1 MAGIRMENKI
11 YEVGMYCRLSKD
23 DGTDNESAS
32 IATQKSILTDYVKK
46 QGWHLAKTYVDDGY
60 SGTNFQ
66 RPSFQ
71 NMIKDIESGLI
82 NCVITKDLSRLGRN
96 YLDCG
101 LYLEVFFPEH
111 NVRYIAVND
120 GVDTLN
126 KSAMDITPFRN
137 ILNEM
142 YSADVSVKIK
152 SAYRARFQQGK
163 FMGTTAPYGYVKD
176 PADHNHLLIDDKV
189 AHVVREIFDLALA
202 GNGIAKIRKH
212 INKQHILRPAAYA
225 AEQGATGYER
235 YFEEN
240 EENRY
245 IWSENS
251 VRGILRSP
259 IYAGNL
265 AGYKRIAANMKSKK
279 RPSKLPEAEQEN
291 AAVEGAHKAELLG
304 EKTVRYAVSRS
315 SRRLQESLHT
325 ERQAEKTA
333 EAGRL
338 QFEAMKKSGKEVGKH
353 AAEVEQS
360 KKNAILRFWQKRRY
374 KQAYAAAKEG
384 KKATEDTIRV
394 TETIAVK
401 AKKVLQ
407 EILCR
412 NRAIFAGIGVCVL
425 LFAVMAASLSSC
437 SASIQG
443 GSTTI
448 ISTTYASEDEDIYAA
463 ENAYAQLE
471 AALNNQINS
480 MEATHPEYEEYRYQ
494 VDEISHN
501 PYHLISY
508 LTVKYGD
515 FTYAQVA
522 SEIEEIFREQYSI
535 HTESV
540 RETVTETQTVR
551 VGESLGQV
559 VTSGYCNCPICC
571 GVWSGGSTA
580 SGAMPQANH
589 TIAVD
594 ASNPFVPLG
603 TKIVMNGVEYVVEDT
618 GAFDQYGVQFDV
630 YYGDHAAASA
640 HGHQTWEAYIADD
653 NGSQEVEVTSTRE
666 VNRLET
672 VLTNHNLDTV
682 LRNRMNDE
690 EEQRYDYYN
699 LTYGNRDYLFDVN
712 TLPSGGGSGG
722 FGYEIPAE
730 ALSDEKFANM
740 IHEAEKYLG
749 YPYVWGGASPSTSF
763 DCSGFVSWVINNC
776 GNGWNVGRQTADG
789 LRSCCAYVSPS
800 EAKPGDLIFFQGT
813 YNTPGA
819 SHVGIYVGDNMMIH
833 CGNPIQ
839 YANISSA
846 YWQEHFMAFGRIQ

>member
-1 MAGIRMENKI
+1 M
-11 YEVGMYCRLSKD
+11 
-23 DGTDNESAS
+23 
-32 IATQKSILTDYVKK
+32 Q
-46 QGWHLAKTYVDDGY
+46 
-60 SGTNFQ
+60 
-66 RPSFQ
+66 
-71 NMIKDIESGLI
+71 
-82 NCVITKDLSRLGRN
+82 
-96 YLDCG
+96 
-101 LYLEVFFPEH
+101 EH
-111 NVRYIAVND
+111 
-120 GVDTLN
+120 
-126 KSAMDITPFRN
+126 
-137 ILNEM
+137 E
-142 YSADVSVKIK
+142 
-152 SAYRARFQQGK
+152 YRARDKTVKKMSRDGLKEENLHSRKAIRVSNREADDF
-163 FMGTTAPYGYVKD
+163 FCTTEGMEDFSK
-176 PADHNHLLIDDKV
+176 
-189 AHVVREIFDLALA
+189 REERTEDTKSAKKKLYSEKA
-202 GNGIAKIRKH
+202 GRTE
-212 INKQHILRPAAYA
+212 A
-225 AEQGATGYER
+225 AETVGQDMEESGKKQAASRKMRIPESETARWQEEIEEADSNTEGRLSDYSSRMESIRGHPSGAREYAEAAAWTSHSRKKQQVQSYVRRERAEKTAEEKQTAQKEKESSRYRKNQETAEQSMEGFREEIKGKTRREQLHKEQKKQAGRLSFGDESSGMIQGA
-235 YFEEN
+235 
-240 EENRY
+240 
-245 IWSENS
+245 
-251 VRGILRSP
+251 GIGMAKKAVS
-259 IYAGNL
+259 AGTV
-265 AGYKRIAANMKSKK
+265 AASAYVHGKSH
-279 RPSKLPEAEQEN
+279 EAEQEN
-291 AAVEGAHKAELLG
+291 AAVEGAYKAELLG
-304 EKTVRYAVSRS
+304 EKAVRYAVSRS
-315 SRRLQESLHT
+315 SRRLQEALHT
-325 ERQAEKTA
+325 ERQVEKTA

-338 QFEAMKKSGKEVGKH
+338 QFEAMQKSGKEVGKH
-353 AAEVEQS
+353 AAEVEQA
-360 KKNAILRFWQKRRY
+360 KKNTILRFWQKRRY

-384 KKATEDTIRV
+384 KKAAEDTIRV
-394 TETIAVK
+394 TETIAAK

-407 EILCR
+407 EILSR

-463 ENAYAQLE
+463 ENVYAQLE

-480 MEATHPEYEEYRYQ
+480 METTHPEYEEYRYQ

-535 HTESV
+535 YTESV
-540 RETVTETQTVR
+540 RETVTETKTVR

-571 GVWSGGSTA
+571 GVWSGGPTA

-712 TLPSGGGSGG
+712 TLPGGGGSGG

-763 DCSGFVSWVINNC
+763 DCSGFVSWIINNC

-819 SHVGIYVGDNMMIH
+819 SHVGICVGDNMMIH